1 MSGVTLANNFISIYQ
16 CCCMGFGMGASVMTS
31 RYWGM
36 KNIES
41 LKKTVTIM
49 FRGVL
54 LLGLLFSFATLIMP
68 FSIMGLFSKEEFV
81 IQAGTS
87 YFMISIPCYL
97 LMGYSMTT
105 SLVLRSVGKADIPL
119 FSSIGAFLS
128 IYFLN
133 GFLFLEIW
141 GLLEWRKGARRWV
154 L

>member
-1 MSGVTLANNFISIYQ
+1 
-16 CCCMGFGMGASVMTS
+16 
-31 RYWGM
+31 M

-128 IYFLN
+128 IYFLT